1 MLRNGLAIILIDCM
15 FVEEKNIQ
23 CRAIFLAKLLKK
35 DDEKFEKEEKLCPAL
50 KKRPQIPKS

>member
-1 MLRNGLAIILIDCM
+1 M
-15 FVEEKNIQ
+15 EEKNQ
-23 CRAIFLAKLLKK
+23 WRVVVFLAKMLKK

>member
-1 MLRNGLAIILIDCM
+1 M
-15 FVEEKNIQ
+15 FMEEKNIQ